1 MAIVPSRDN
10 FDVGVQQ
17 FGARVSGAPAPADV
31 TRNARVLAQGLMAA
45 GRIADEHERIDAAA
59 EANAFAQFLDNQ
71 QAALAERK
79 GINAWRNEDGT
90 LVRDTIDQNINDEL
104 SRMRSSMSAS
114 KREKFDAMILPFQR
128 NFNRNATNYISQQY
142 NAYEKATLDD
152 TKAQYGKMAFANA
165 SSDPESALQALN
177 DFHGVARYQA
187 MKDGADEKLADSLA
201 NRQTSG
207 IVRGIIDDAVS
218 RSDLK
223 TAKAYQTRYAKV
235 MTFEDVAETTKRI
248 KSLESIESGRSF
260 ANAALIS
267 DNADPWAMANAFVES
282 GNRKADA
289 DGKTLRGSRNNDG
302 TYDYGLY
309 QLNEDNLET
318 AAKLAG
324 VEPDMEKLKN
334 DPEYAALVGK
344 AFAMKIKHDYEAEA
358 NGDPRK
364 LFAFYQCSPKTVR
377 KAIAREKQGEDFMQA
392 LLSLVPERSRKAV
405 RDGISLKVEKYEEY
419 MRSTPAQLT
428 NTQFALM
435 AKNRYPDNPQAQRA
449 AIDWFATENN
459 ARNEAAQRIQQDALM
474 TVYDLVDSGKTMTE
488 IEQSGILDRLNNRN
502 YREAVNYINKNT
514 VYDYDL
520 LAELYSD
527 PNKLM
532 QTDLRKL
539 RGKLPAGEINRLARR
554 QAMGRTEQGKNAL
567 EKLTFDMKTVL
578 FQNGINLNSTKKN
591 DIETRAL
598 LNDYV
603 TRSLESFRADH
614 KRYPTDKE
622 RLEMLKTAVGDV
634 VIPRMF
640 WFPKTVKRF
649 EATPQ
654 QYIDSLST
662 PERMQLVEV
671 ANSAGITGTEDEKIL
686 AVLRSK
692 GEL

>member
-31 TRNARVLAQGLMAA
+31 TRNTRVLAQGLMAA

-128 NFNRNATNYISQQY
+128 NFNRNATNYINQQY

-152 TKAQYGKMAFANA
+152 TKAQYGKMAFANS

-207 IVRGIIDDAVS
+207 IIRGIIDDALENG
-218 RSDLK
+218 DLK
-223 TAKAYQTRYAKV
+223 TAQAYQQRFSKIMSADDLIHV
-235 MTFEDVAETTKRI
+235 NRNVKRQ
-248 KSLESIESGRSF
+248 ESISIG
-260 ANAALIS
+260 
-267 DNADPWAMANAFVES
+267 
-282 GNRKADA
+282 
-289 DGKTLRGSRNNDG
+289 
-302 TYDYGLY
+302 
-309 QLNEDNLET
+309 ED
-318 AAKLAG
+318 
-324 VEPDMEKLKN
+324 
-334 DPEYAALVGK
+334 YAAK
-344 AFAMKIKHDYEAEA
+344 AFAVGAQNYAMRDMNAVYNITMQSESGGKRYDKSGNLTESLKGALGE
-358 NGDPRK
+358 
-364 LFAFYQCSPKTVR
+364 YQVMPKTA
-377 KAIAREKQGEDFMQA
+377 KNPGFGIQPAKDDSPEELARVGREYLDVMIKRYDGDLAKMWGAYNAGPGTVDELVKQYGNDWLSQA
-392 LLSLVPERSRKAV
+392 PKETQDYVQKNVAAWSKRNRDAVKLMSVAEFSTRAKEVFGNDRQAYQAAVDDYSRRSRAFEASD
-405 RDGISLKVEKYEEY
+405 RQEQEE
-419 MRSTPAQLT
+419 RL
-428 NTQFALM
+428 N
-435 AKNRYPDNPQAQRA
+435 
-449 AIDWFATENN
+449 AIYN
-459 ARNEAAQRIQQDALM
+459 M
-474 TVYDLVDSGKTMTE
+474 VDEGKTMTE
-488 IEQSGILDRLNNRN
+488 IEQTGALDWLNNRN
-502 YREAVNYINKNT
+502 YHEAVNYINKNT

-520 LAELYSD
+520 LAELYSNPD
-527 PNKLM
+527 KLL

-539 RGKLPAGEINRLARR
+539 RGKVPAVEINRLARR
-554 QAMGRTEQGKNAL
+554 QAMLRTEQGKNAL

-578 FQNGINLNSTKKN
+578 FQNGINLNSTKKD

-598 LNDYV
+598 LNDYM

-662 PERMQLVEV
+662 PERMQLVGV
-671 ANSAGITGTEDEKIL
+671 ADAAGITGTEDEKIL

>member
-17 FGARVSGAPAPADV
+17 FGARLSGAPAPADV
-31 TRNARVLAQGLMAA
+31 TRNTRVLAQGLMAA

-90 LVRDTIDQNINDEL
+90 LVRDTMEQSINYEL

-128 NFNRNATNYISQQY
+128 NFNRNATNYINQQY

-207 IVRGIIDDAVS
+207 IVRGIIDDALENG
-218 RSDLK
+218 DLK
-223 TAKAYQTRYAKV
+223 TAQAYQNR
-235 MTFEDVAETTKRI
+235 FTKIMSADDLIHVNRNVRRQ
-248 KSLESIESGRSF
+248 ESISIG
-260 ANAALIS
+260 
-267 DNADPWAMANAFVES
+267 
-282 GNRKADA
+282 
-289 DGKTLRGSRNNDG
+289 
-302 TYDYGLY
+302 
-309 QLNEDNLET
+309 ED
-318 AAKLAG
+318 
-324 VEPDMEKLKN
+324 
-334 DPEYAALVGK
+334 YAAK
-344 AFAMKIKHDYEAEA
+344 AFAVGAQNYAMRDMNAVYNITMQSESGGKRYDKSGNLTE
-358 NGDPRK
+358 
-364 LFAFYQCSPKTVR
+364 SPKGALGEYQVMPETAKDPGFGVKPAKDDSPEELARVGREYLDVMIKRYDGDLAKMWGAYNAGPGTVD
-377 KAIAREKQGEDFMQA
+377 ELVKQYGNDWLSHAPKETQDYVQKNVAAWSKRNRDAVKFMSVAEFSTRAKEVFGNDRQA
-392 LLSLVPERSRKAV
+392 YQAAV
-405 RDGISLKVEKYEEY
+405 DDY
-419 MRSTPAQLT
+419 MRRTRAFEASDRQEQEDTLISVF
-428 NTQFALM
+428 NM
-435 AKNRYPDNPQAQRA
+435 AD
-449 AIDWFATENN
+449 E
-459 ARNEAAQRIQQDALM
+459 
-474 TVYDLVDSGKTMTE
+474 GKTMTE

-539 RGKLPAGEINRLARR
+539 RGKVPAVEINRLARR
-554 QAMGRTEQGKNAL
+554 QVMLRTEQGRNAL

-598 LNDYV
+598 LNDYM

>member
-207 IVRGIIDDAVS
+207 IVRGIIDDALENG
-218 RSDLK
+218 DLK
-223 TAKAYQTRYAKV
+223 TAQAYQQRFSKIMSADDLIHV
-235 MTFEDVAETTKRI
+235 NRNVRRQ
-248 KSLESIESGRSF
+248 ESISIG
-260 ANAALIS
+260 
-267 DNADPWAMANAFVES
+267 
-282 GNRKADA
+282 
-289 DGKTLRGSRNNDG
+289 
-302 TYDYGLY
+302 
-309 QLNEDNLET
+309 ED
-318 AAKLAG
+318 
-324 VEPDMEKLKN
+324 
-334 DPEYAALVGK
+334 YAAK
-344 AFAMKIKHDYEAEA
+344 AFAVGAQNYAMRDMNAVYNITMQSESGGKRYDKSGNLTE
-358 NGDPRK
+358 
-364 LFAFYQCSPKTVR
+364 SPKGALGEYQVMPETAKNPGFGIQPAKDDSPEELARVGREYLDVMIKRYDGDLAKMWGAYNAGPGTVDDLV
-377 KAIAREKQGEDFMQA
+377 KQYGNDWLSHAPKETQDYVQKNVAAWSKRNRDAVKLMSVAEFSTRAKEVFGNDRQA
-392 LLSLVPERSRKAV
+392 YQAAVDDYSRRSRAFEASD
-405 RDGISLKVEKYEEY
+405 RQEQEE
-419 MRSTPAQLT
+419 RL
-428 NTQFALM
+428 N
-435 AKNRYPDNPQAQRA
+435 
-449 AIDWFATENN
+449 AIYN
-459 ARNEAAQRIQQDALM
+459 M
-474 TVYDLVDSGKTMTE
+474 VDEGKTMTE
-488 IEQSGILDRLNNRN
+488 IEQTGALDWLNNRN

-539 RGKLPAGEINRLARR
+539 RGKVPAVEINRLARR
-554 QAMGRTEQGKNAL
+554 QVMLRTEQGRNAL

-598 LNDYV
+598 LNDYM

-622 RLEMLKTAVGDV
+622 RLEMLQTAVGDV

-671 ANSAGITGTEDEKIL
+671 ANAAGITGTEDEKIL

>member
-128 NFNRNATNYISQQY
+128 NFNRNATNYISRQY
-142 NAYEKATLDD
+142 DAYEKATLDD
-152 TKAQYGKMAFANA
+152 TKAQYGKMAFANS

-207 IVRGIIDDAVS
+207 IVRGIIDDALENG
-218 RSDLK
+218 DLK
-223 TAKAYQTRYAKV
+223 TAQAYQNRFAKIMSADDLIHVNRNVRRQESISIGEDYAAKV
-235 MTFEDVAETTKRI
+235 FAVGAQNYAMRDMNAVYNITMQSESGGKRYDKSGNLTESPKGALGEYQVMPKTAKNPGFGIQPAKDDSPEELARVGREYLDVMIKRYDGDLAKMWGAYNAGPGTVDELVKQYGNDWLSQAPKETQDYVQKNVAAWSKRNRDAVKLMSVAEFSTRAKEVFGNDRQ
-248 KSLESIESGRSF
+248 
-260 ANAALIS
+260 AYQAAV
-267 DNADPWAMANAFVES
+267 DDY
-282 GNRKADA
+282 
-289 DGKTLRGSRNNDG
+289 SR
-302 TYDYGLY
+302 
-309 QLNEDNLET
+309 
-318 AAKLAG
+318 
-324 VEPDMEKLKN
+324 
-334 DPEYAALVGK
+334 
-344 AFAMKIKHDYEAEA
+344 
-358 NGDPRK
+358 
-364 LFAFYQCSPKTVR
+364 
-377 KAIAREKQGEDFMQA
+377 
-392 LLSLVPERSRKAV
+392 RSRAFEASD
-405 RDGISLKVEKYEEY
+405 RQEQEE
-419 MRSTPAQLT
+419 RL
-428 NTQFALM
+428 N
-435 AKNRYPDNPQAQRA
+435 
-449 AIDWFATENN
+449 AIYN
-459 ARNEAAQRIQQDALM
+459 M
-474 TVYDLVDSGKTMTE
+474 VDEGKTMTE
-488 IEQSGILDRLNNRN
+488 IEQTGALDWLNNRN
-502 YREAVNYINKNT
+502 YHEAVNYINKNT

-527 PNKLM
+527 PDKLM
-532 QTDLRKL
+532 QTDLRTL
-539 RGKLPAGEINRLARR
+539 RGKLPAGEINRLAKR

-578 FQNGINLNSTKKN
+578 FQNGINLNSTKKD

>member
-207 IVRGIIDDAVS
+207 IVRGIIDDALENG
-218 RSDLK
+218 DLK
-223 TAKAYQTRYAKV
+223 TAQAYQQRFSKIMSADDLIHV
-235 MTFEDVAETTKRI
+235 NRNVKRQ
-248 KSLESIESGRSF
+248 ESISIGEDYAAKAFAVGAQNYAMRDMNAVYNITMQSESGGNRY
-260 ANAALIS
+260 
-267 DNADPWAMANAFVES
+267 DES
-282 GNRKADA
+282 GNLTKSPKGAL
-289 DGKTLRGSRNNDG
+289 GE
-302 TYDYGLY
+302 Y
-309 QLNEDNLET
+309 QVMPET
-318 AAKLAG
+318 AKNPGFGIQPAKDDSPEELARVG
-324 VEPDMEKLKN
+324 REYLDVMIKRYDGDLAKMWGAYNAGPGTVDDLVKQYGNDWLSHAPKETQDYVQKNVAAWSKRNRDAVKLMSVAEFSTQAKEVFGN
-334 DPEYAALVGK
+334 DRQAYQAAVD
-344 AFAMKIKHDYEAEA
+344 DYS
-358 NGDPRK
+358 R
-364 LFAFYQCSPKTVR
+364 
-377 KAIAREKQGEDFMQA
+377 
-392 LLSLVPERSRKAV
+392 RSRAFEASD
-405 RDGISLKVEKYEEY
+405 RQEQEE
-419 MRSTPAQLT
+419 RL
-428 NTQFALM
+428 N
-435 AKNRYPDNPQAQRA
+435 
-449 AIDWFATENN
+449 AIYN
-459 ARNEAAQRIQQDALM
+459 M
-474 TVYDLVDSGKTMTE
+474 VDEGKTMTE
-488 IEQSGILDRLNNRN
+488 IEQTGALDWLNNRN

-539 RGKLPAGEINRLARR
+539 RGKVPAVEINRLARR
-554 QAMGRTEQGKNAL
+554 QVMLRTEQGRNAL

-598 LNDYV
+598 LNDYM

-622 RLEMLKTAVGDV
+622 RLEMLQTAVGDV

-671 ANSAGITGTEDEKIL
+671 ANAAGITGTEDEKIL

>member
-17 FGARVSGAPAPADV
+17 FGARLSGAPAPADV
-31 TRNARVLAQGLMAA
+31 TRNTRVLAQGLMAA

-90 LVRDTIDQNINDEL
+90 LVRDKIDQNINDEL

-187 MKDGADEKLADSLA
+187 MKNGADEKLADSLA

-207 IVRGIIDDAVS
+207 IVRGIIDDALENG
-218 RSDLK
+218 DLK
-223 TAKAYQTRYAKV
+223 TAQAYQDRFAKI
-235 MTFEDVAETTKRI
+235 MTADDLIHVNRNVRRQ
-248 KSLESIESGRSF
+248 ESITVG
-260 ANAALIS
+260 
-267 DNADPWAMANAFVES
+267 
-282 GNRKADA
+282 
-289 DGKTLRGSRNNDG
+289 
-302 TYDYGLY
+302 
-309 QLNEDNLET
+309 ED
-318 AAKLAG
+318 
-324 VEPDMEKLKN
+324 
-334 DPEYAALVGK
+334 YAAK
-344 AFAMKIKHDYEAEA
+344 AFAVGAQNYAMRDMNAVYNITMQSESGGKRYDKSGNLTE
-358 NGDPRK
+358 
-364 LFAFYQCSPKTVR
+364 SPKGALGEYQVMPETAKNPGFGIQPAKDDSPEELARVGREYLDVMIKRYDGDLAKMWGAYNAGPGTVD
-377 KAIAREKQGEDFMQA
+377 ELVKQYGNDWLSHAPKETQDYVQKNVTAWNKRNRDAVKFMSVAEFSTRAKDVFGNDRQA
-392 LLSLVPERSRKAV
+392 YQAAVDDYSRRSRAFEASD
-405 RDGISLKVEKYEEY
+405 RQEQEETLISVY
-419 MRSTPAQLT
+419 
-428 NTQFALM
+428 NM
-435 AKNRYPDNPQAQRA
+435 AD
-449 AIDWFATENN
+449 E
-459 ARNEAAQRIQQDALM
+459 
-474 TVYDLVDSGKTMTE
+474 GKTMTE
-488 IEQSGILDRLNNRN
+488 IEQSGALDRLNNRN
-502 YREAVNYINKNT
+502 YREAVQYINKNT

-520 LAELYSD
+520 LAELYNNPD
-527 PNKLM
+527 KLQ
-532 QTDLRKL
+532 QTDLRTL

-554 QAMGRTEQGKNAL
+554 QAMGQTEQGRNAL

-598 LNDYV
+598 LNDYM

>member
-31 TRNARVLAQGLMAA
+31 TRNTRVLAQGLMAA

-207 IVRGIIDDAVS
+207 IVRGIIDDALENG
-218 RSDLK
+218 DLK
-223 TAKAYQTRYAKV
+223 TAQAYQQRFSKIMSADDLIHV
-235 MTFEDVAETTKRI
+235 NRNVRRQ
-248 KSLESIESGRSF
+248 ESISIG
-260 ANAALIS
+260 
-267 DNADPWAMANAFVES
+267 
-282 GNRKADA
+282 
-289 DGKTLRGSRNNDG
+289 
-302 TYDYGLY
+302 
-309 QLNEDNLET
+309 ED
-318 AAKLAG
+318 
-324 VEPDMEKLKN
+324 
-334 DPEYAALVGK
+334 YAAK
-344 AFAMKIKHDYEAEA
+344 AFAVGAQNYAMRDMNAVYNITMQSESGGKRYDKSGNLTE
-358 NGDPRK
+358 
-364 LFAFYQCSPKTVR
+364 SPKGALGEYQVMPGTAKDPGFGVKPAKDDSPEELARVGREYLDVMIKRYDGDLAKMWGAYNAGPGTVD
-377 KAIAREKQGEDFMQA
+377 ELVKQYGNDWLSHAPKETQDYVQKNVAAWSKRNRDAVKFMSVAEFSTRAKEVFGNDRQA
-392 LLSLVPERSRKAV
+392 YQAAV
-405 RDGISLKVEKYEEY
+405 DDY
-419 MRSTPAQLT
+419 MRRTRAFEASDRQEQEDTLISVF
-428 NTQFALM
+428 NM
-435 AKNRYPDNPQAQRA
+435 AD
-449 AIDWFATENN
+449 E
-459 ARNEAAQRIQQDALM
+459 
-474 TVYDLVDSGKTMTE
+474 GKTMTE
-488 IEQSGILDRLNNRN
+488 IEQSGILDRLNNKN
-502 YREAVNYINKNT
+502 YREAVSYINKNT

-520 LAELYSD
+520 LAELYSNPD
-527 PNKLM
+527 KLL
-532 QTDLRKL
+532 QTDLRTL
-539 RGKLPAGEINRLARR
+539 RGKVPNSEINRLSRR
-554 QAMGRTEQGKNAL
+554 QVTLRTEQGRNAL

-598 LNDYV
+598 LNDYMI
-603 TRSLESFRADH
+603 RSLESFRADH

-662 PERMQLVEV
+662 PERMQLVGV
-671 ANSAGITGTEDEKIL
+671 ADAAGITGTEDEKIL

-692 GEL
+692 GELQ

>member
-207 IVRGIIDDAVS
+207 IVRGIIDDALENG
-218 RSDLK
+218 DLK
-223 TAKAYQTRYAKV
+223 TAQAYQQRFSKIMSADDLIHV
-235 MTFEDVAETTKRI
+235 NRNVKRQ
-248 KSLESIESGRSF
+248 ESISIGEDYAAKAFAVGAQNYAMRDMNAVYNITMQSESGGNRY
-260 ANAALIS
+260 
-267 DNADPWAMANAFVES
+267 DES
-282 GNRKADA
+282 GNLTKSPKGAL
-289 DGKTLRGSRNNDG
+289 GE
-302 TYDYGLY
+302 Y
-309 QLNEDNLET
+309 QVMPET
-318 AAKLAG
+318 AKNPGFGIQPAKDDSPEELARVG
-324 VEPDMEKLKN
+324 REYLDVMIKRYDGDLAKMWGAYNAGPGTVDDLVKQYGNDWLSHAPKETQDYVQKN
-334 DPEYAALVGK
+334 VAAWSKRNRDAVKFMSVAEFSTRAKEVFGNDRQ
-344 AFAMKIKHDYEAEA
+344 AYQAAVDDYS
-358 NGDPRK
+358 R
-364 LFAFYQCSPKTVR
+364 
-377 KAIAREKQGEDFMQA
+377 
-392 LLSLVPERSRKAV
+392 RSRAFEEQDKAEQEA
-405 RDGISLKVEKYEEY
+405 RL
-419 MRSTPAQLT
+419 
-428 NTQFALM
+428 
-435 AKNRYPDNPQAQRA
+435 
-449 AIDWFATENN
+449 N
-459 ARNEAAQRIQQDALM
+459 A
-474 TVYDLVDSGKTMTE
+474 VYDLVDSGKTMTE
-488 IEQSGILDRLNNRN
+488 IEQSGALDGLNNRN

-520 LAELYSD
+520 LAELYSNPD
-527 PNKLM
+527 KLL
-532 QTDLRKL
+532 QTDLRTL
-539 RGKLPAGEINRLARR
+539 RGKVPNSEINRLSRR
-554 QAMGRTEQGKNAL
+554 QVTLRTEQGRNAL

-598 LNDYV
+598 LNDYMI
-603 TRSLESFRADH
+603 RSLESFRADH

-662 PERMQLVEV
+662 PERIQLVGV
-671 ANSAGITGTEDEKIL
+671 ADAAGITGTEDEKIL

-692 GEL
+692 GELQ

>member
-207 IVRGIIDDAVS
+207 IVRGIIDDALENG
-218 RSDLK
+218 DLK
-223 TAKAYQTRYAKV
+223 TAQAYQNRFAKIMSADDLIHV
-235 MTFEDVAETTKRI
+235 NRNVKRQ
-248 KSLESIESGRSF
+248 ESISIGEDYAAKTFAVGAQNYAMRDMNAVYNITMQSESGGNRY
-260 ANAALIS
+260 
-267 DNADPWAMANAFVES
+267 DES
-282 GNRKADA
+282 GNLTK
-289 DGKTLRGSRNNDG
+289 
-302 TYDYGLY
+302 
-309 QLNEDNLET
+309 
-318 AAKLAG
+318 
-324 VEPDMEKLKN
+324 
-334 DPEYAALVGK
+334 
-344 AFAMKIKHDYEAEA
+344 
-358 NGDPRK
+358 
-364 LFAFYQCSPKTVR
+364 SPKGALGEYQVMPKTAKNPGFGIQPAKDDSPEELARVGREYLDVMIKRYDGDLAKMWGAYNAGPGTVD
-377 KAIAREKQGEDFMQA
+377 ELVKQYGNDWLSHAPKETQDYVQKNVAAWSKRNRDAVKLMSVAEFSTRAKEVFGNDRQA
-392 LLSLVPERSRKAV
+392 YQAAVDDYSRRSRAFEEQDKAEQEA
-405 RDGISLKVEKYEEY
+405 RL
-419 MRSTPAQLT
+419 
-428 NTQFALM
+428 
-435 AKNRYPDNPQAQRA
+435 
-449 AIDWFATENN
+449 N
-459 ARNEAAQRIQQDALM
+459 A
-474 TVYDLVDSGKTMTE
+474 VYDLVDSGKTMTE
-488 IEQSGILDRLNNRN
+488 IEQSGALDGLNNRN
-502 YREAVNYINKNT
+502 YREAVSYINKNT

-520 LAELYSD
+520 LAELYSNPD
-527 PNKLM
+527 KLL
-532 QTDLRKL
+532 QTDLRTL
-539 RGKLPAGEINRLARR
+539 RGKVPNSEINRLSRR
-554 QAMGRTEQGKNAL
+554 QVMLRTEQGRNAL

-578 FQNGINLNSTKKN
+578 FQNGINLNSTKKD

-598 LNDYV
+598 LNDYMI
-603 TRSLESFRADH
+603 RSLESFRADH

-662 PERMQLVEV
+662 PERIQLVEV

>member
-31 TRNARVLAQGLMAA
+31 TRNTRVLAQGLMAA

-90 LVRDTIDQNINDEL
+90 LVRDTMEQSINDEL

-128 NFNRNATNYISQQY
+128 NFNRNATNYINQQY

-207 IVRGIIDDAVS
+207 IIRGIIDDALENG
-218 RSDLK
+218 DLK
-223 TAKAYQTRYAKV
+223 TAQAYQQRFSKIMSADDLIHV
-235 MTFEDVAETTKRI
+235 NRNVKRQ
-248 KSLESIESGRSF
+248 ESISIGEDYAAKAFAVGAQNYAMRDMNAVYNITMQSESGGNRY
-260 ANAALIS
+260 
-267 DNADPWAMANAFVES
+267 DES
-282 GNRKADA
+282 GNLTKSPKGAL
-289 DGKTLRGSRNNDG
+289 GE
-302 TYDYGLY
+302 Y
-309 QLNEDNLET
+309 QVMPET
-318 AAKLAG
+318 AKNPGFGIRPAKDDSPEELARVG
-324 VEPDMEKLKN
+324 REYLDVMIKRYDGDLAKMWGAYNAGPGTVDELVKQYGNDWLSHAPKETQDYVQKNVAAWSKRNRDAVKLMSVAEFSTRAKEVFGN
-334 DPEYAALVGK
+334 DRQAYQAAVD
-344 AFAMKIKHDYEAEA
+344 DYS
-358 NGDPRK
+358 R
-364 LFAFYQCSPKTVR
+364 
-377 KAIAREKQGEDFMQA
+377 
-392 LLSLVPERSRKAV
+392 RSRAF
-405 RDGISLKVEKYEEY
+405 EESD
-419 MRSTPAQLT
+419 RQEQEERL
-428 NTQFALM
+428 N
-435 AKNRYPDNPQAQRA
+435 
-449 AIDWFATENN
+449 AIYN
-459 ARNEAAQRIQQDALM
+459 M
-474 TVYDLVDSGKTMTE
+474 VDEGKTMTE

-502 YREAVNYINKNT
+502 YREAVQYINKNT

-520 LAELYSD
+520 LAELYSNPD
-527 PNKLM
+527 KLM
-532 QTDLRKL
+532 QTDLRTL

-554 QAMGRTEQGKNAL
+554 QVMGRTEQGKNAL

-598 LNDYV
+598 LNDYM
-603 TRSLESFRADH
+603 TRSLESFRADY

-649 EATPQ
+649 EATSQ

-671 ANSAGITGTEDEKIL
+671 ANAAGITGTEDEKIL

>member
-17 FGARVSGAPAPADV
+17 FGARVSGAPATADV
-31 TRNARVLAQGLMAA
+31 TRNTRVLAQGLMAA

-90 LVRDTIDQNINDEL
+90 LVRDTMEQSINDEL

-142 NAYEKATLDD
+142 NAYEKVTLDD

-177 DFHGVARYQA
+177 DFHGVTRYQA

-207 IVRGIIDDAVS
+207 IVRGIIDDALENG
-218 RSDLK
+218 DLK
-223 TAKAYQTRYAKV
+223 TAQAYQNRFAKIMSADDLIHV
-235 MTFEDVAETTKRI
+235 NRNVKRQ
-248 KSLESIESGRSF
+248 ESISIGEDYAAKTFAVGAQNYAMRDMNAVYNITMQSESGGNRY
-260 ANAALIS
+260 
-267 DNADPWAMANAFVES
+267 DES
-282 GNRKADA
+282 GNLTK
-289 DGKTLRGSRNNDG
+289 
-302 TYDYGLY
+302 
-309 QLNEDNLET
+309 
-318 AAKLAG
+318 
-324 VEPDMEKLKN
+324 
-334 DPEYAALVGK
+334 
-344 AFAMKIKHDYEAEA
+344 
-358 NGDPRK
+358 
-364 LFAFYQCSPKTVR
+364 SPKGALGEYQVMPKTAKNPGFGIQPAKDDSPEELARVGREYLDVMIKRYDGDLAKMWGAYNAGPGTVD
-377 KAIAREKQGEDFMQA
+377 ELVKQYGNDWLSHAPKETQDYVQKNVAAWSKRNRDAVKLMSVAEFSTRAKEVFGNDRQA
-392 LLSLVPERSRKAV
+392 YQAAVDDYSRRSRAFEEQDKAEQEA
-405 RDGISLKVEKYEEY
+405 RL
-419 MRSTPAQLT
+419 
-428 NTQFALM
+428 
-435 AKNRYPDNPQAQRA
+435 
-449 AIDWFATENN
+449 N
-459 ARNEAAQRIQQDALM
+459 A
-474 TVYDLVDSGKTMTE
+474 VYDLVDSGKTMTE
-488 IEQSGILDRLNNRN
+488 IEQSGALDGLNNRN

-520 LAELYSD
+520 LAELYNNPD
-527 PNKLM
+527 KLQ
-532 QTDLRKL
+532 QTDLRTL

-554 QAMGRTEQGKNAL
+554 QAMGQTEQGRNAL

-578 FQNGINLNSTKKN
+578 FQNGINLNSTKKD
-591 DIETRAL
+591 DIETREL
-598 LNDYV
+598 LNDYM

>member
-31 TRNARVLAQGLMAA
+31 TRNTRVLAQGLMAA

-71 QAALAERK
+71 QAALSERK

-152 TKAQYGKMAFANA
+152 TKAQYGKMAFANS

-207 IVRGIIDDAVS
+207 IVRGIIDDALENG
-218 RSDLK
+218 DLK
-223 TAKAYQTRYAKV
+223 TAQAYQNR
-235 MTFEDVAETTKRI
+235 FTKIMSADDLIHVNRNVRRQ
-248 KSLESIESGRSF
+248 ESISIG
-260 ANAALIS
+260 
-267 DNADPWAMANAFVES
+267 
-282 GNRKADA
+282 
-289 DGKTLRGSRNNDG
+289 
-302 TYDYGLY
+302 
-309 QLNEDNLET
+309 ED
-318 AAKLAG
+318 
-324 VEPDMEKLKN
+324 
-334 DPEYAALVGK
+334 YAAK
-344 AFAMKIKHDYEAEA
+344 AFAVGAQNYAMRDMNAVYNITMQSESGGKRYDKSGNLTE
-358 NGDPRK
+358 
-364 LFAFYQCSPKTVR
+364 SPKGALGEYQVMPETAKDPGFGVKPAKDDSPEELARVGREYLDVMIKRYDGDLAKMWGAYNAGPGTVD
-377 KAIAREKQGEDFMQA
+377 ELVKQYGNDWLSHAPKETQDYVQKNVAAWSKRNRDAVKFMSVAEFSTRAKEVFGNDRQA
-392 LLSLVPERSRKAV
+392 YQAAV
-405 RDGISLKVEKYEEY
+405 DDY
-419 MRSTPAQLT
+419 MRRTRAFEASDRQEQEDTLISVF
-428 NTQFALM
+428 NM
-435 AKNRYPDNPQAQRA
+435 AD
-449 AIDWFATENN
+449 E
-459 ARNEAAQRIQQDALM
+459 
-474 TVYDLVDSGKTMTE
+474 GKTMTE

-539 RGKLPAGEINRLARR
+539 RGKVPAVEINRLARR
-554 QAMGRTEQGKNAL
+554 QVMLRTEQGRNAL

-598 LNDYV
+598 LNDYM

>member
-31 TRNARVLAQGLMAA
+31 TRNTRVLAQGLMAA

-90 LVRDTIDQNINDEL
+90 VVRDTVDQNINDEL

-142 NAYEKATLDD
+142 NAYEKVTLDD

-207 IVRGIIDDAVS
+207 IVRGIIDDALENG
-218 RSDLK
+218 DLK
-223 TAKAYQTRYAKV
+223 TAQAYQNRFAKIMSADDLIHV
-235 MTFEDVAETTKRI
+235 NRNVKRQ
-248 KSLESIESGRSF
+248 ESISIGEDYAAKTFAVGAQNYAMRDMNAVYNITMQSESGGNRY
-260 ANAALIS
+260 
-267 DNADPWAMANAFVES
+267 DES
-282 GNRKADA
+282 GNLTK
-289 DGKTLRGSRNNDG
+289 
-302 TYDYGLY
+302 
-309 QLNEDNLET
+309 
-318 AAKLAG
+318 
-324 VEPDMEKLKN
+324 
-334 DPEYAALVGK
+334 
-344 AFAMKIKHDYEAEA
+344 
-358 NGDPRK
+358 
-364 LFAFYQCSPKTVR
+364 SPKGALGEYQVMPKTAKNPGFGIQPAKDDSPEELARVGREYLDVMIKRYDGDLAKMWGAYNAGPGTVD
-377 KAIAREKQGEDFMQA
+377 ELVKQYGNDWLSHAPKETQDYVQKNVAAWSKRNRDAVKLMSVAEFSTRAKEVFGNDRQA
-392 LLSLVPERSRKAV
+392 YQAAVDDYSRRSRAFEEQDKAEQEA
-405 RDGISLKVEKYEEY
+405 RL
-419 MRSTPAQLT
+419 
-428 NTQFALM
+428 
-435 AKNRYPDNPQAQRA
+435 
-449 AIDWFATENN
+449 N
-459 ARNEAAQRIQQDALM
+459 A
-474 TVYDLVDSGKTMTE
+474 VYDLVDSGKTMTE
-488 IEQSGILDRLNNRN
+488 IEQSGALDGLNNRN

-527 PNKLM
+527 PDKLM

-539 RGKLPAGEINRLARR
+539 RGKVPAVEINRLARR
-554 QAMGRTEQGKNAL
+554 QVMLRTEQGRNAL

-598 LNDYV
+598 LNDYMI
-603 TRSLESFRADH
+603 RSLESFRADH

-662 PERMQLVEV
+662 PERIQLVEV

>member
-17 FGARVSGAPAPADV
+17 FGARLSGASAPADV
-31 TRNARVLAQGLMAA
+31 TRNTRVLAQGLMAA

-207 IVRGIIDDAVS
+207 IVRGIIDDALENG
-218 RSDLK
+218 DLK
-223 TAKAYQTRYAKV
+223 TAQAYQQRFSKIMSADDLIHV
-235 MTFEDVAETTKRI
+235 NRNVKRQ
-248 KSLESIESGRSF
+248 ESISIG
-260 ANAALIS
+260 
-267 DNADPWAMANAFVES
+267 
-282 GNRKADA
+282 
-289 DGKTLRGSRNNDG
+289 
-302 TYDYGLY
+302 
-309 QLNEDNLET
+309 ED
-318 AAKLAG
+318 
-324 VEPDMEKLKN
+324 
-334 DPEYAALVGK
+334 YAAK
-344 AFAMKIKHDYEAEA
+344 AFAVGAQNYAMRDMNAVYNITMQSESGGKRYDKSGNLTE
-358 NGDPRK
+358 
-364 LFAFYQCSPKTVR
+364 SPKGALGEYQVMPGTAKDPGFGVKPAKDDSPEELARVGREYLDVMIKRYDGDLAKMWGAYNAGPGTVD
-377 KAIAREKQGEDFMQA
+377 ELVKQYGNDW
-392 LLSLVPERSRKAV
+392 LSHAPKETQDYVQKNVAAWSKRNRDAVKLMSVAEFSERAKAV
-405 RDGISLKVEKYEEY
+405 FGNDRQAYQAAVDDYSRRTRAFEASDRQEQEDTLIS
-419 MRSTPAQLT
+419 
-428 NTQFALM
+428 
-435 AKNRYPDNPQAQRA
+435 
-449 AIDWFATENN
+449 
-459 ARNEAAQRIQQDALM
+459 
-474 TVYDLVDSGKTMTE
+474 VYNMVDEGKTMTE

-502 YREAVNYINKNT
+502 YREAVSYINKNT

-520 LAELYSD
+520 LAELYSNTD
-527 PNKLM
+527 KLM
-532 QTDLRKL
+532 QTDLRTL
-539 RGKLPAGEINRLARR
+539 RGKVPAVEINRLARR
-554 QAMGRTEQGKNAL
+554 QVMLRTEQGRSAL

-598 LNDYV
+598 LNDYMI
-603 TRSLESFRADH
+603 RSLESFRADH

-662 PERMQLVEV
+662 PERMQLVGV
-671 ANSAGITGTEDEKIL
+671 ADAAGITGTEDEKIL

-692 GEL
+692 GELQ

>member
-142 NAYEKATLDD
+142 NTYEKATLDD

-207 IVRGIIDDAVS
+207 IVRGIIDDALENG
-218 RSDLK
+218 DLK
-223 TAKAYQTRYAKV
+223 TAQAYQNRFAKIMSADDLIHV
-235 MTFEDVAETTKRI
+235 NRNVKRQ
-248 KSLESIESGRSF
+248 ESISIG
-260 ANAALIS
+260 
-267 DNADPWAMANAFVES
+267 
-282 GNRKADA
+282 
-289 DGKTLRGSRNNDG
+289 
-302 TYDYGLY
+302 
-309 QLNEDNLET
+309 ED
-318 AAKLAG
+318 
-324 VEPDMEKLKN
+324 
-334 DPEYAALVGK
+334 YAAK
-344 AFAMKIKHDYEAEA
+344 AFAVGAQNYAMRDMNAVYNITMQSESGGKRYDKSGNLTE
-358 NGDPRK
+358 
-364 LFAFYQCSPKTVR
+364 SPKGALGEYQVMPETAKNPGFGIQPAKDDSPEELARVGREYLDVMIKRYDGDLAKMWGAYNAGPGTVD
-377 KAIAREKQGEDFMQA
+377 ELVKQYGNDWLSHAPKETQDYVQKNVAAWSKRNRDAVKLMSVAEFSTQA
-392 LLSLVPERSRKAV
+392 KEVFGNDRQAYQAAVDDYSRRSRAFEASD
-405 RDGISLKVEKYEEY
+405 RQEQEE
-419 MRSTPAQLT
+419 RL
-428 NTQFALM
+428 N
-435 AKNRYPDNPQAQRA
+435 
-449 AIDWFATENN
+449 AIYN
-459 ARNEAAQRIQQDALM
+459 M
-474 TVYDLVDSGKTMTE
+474 VDEGKTMTE
-488 IEQSGILDRLNNRN
+488 IEQTGALDWLNNRN

-539 RGKLPAGEINRLARR
+539 RGKVPAVEINRLARR
-554 QAMGRTEQGKNAL
+554 QVMLRTEQGRNAL

-598 LNDYV
+598 LNDYMI
-603 TRSLESFRADH
+603 RSLESFRADH

-662 PERMQLVEV
+662 PERIQLVGV
-671 ANSAGITGTEDEKIL
+671 ADAAGITGTEDEKIL
-686 AVLRSK
+686 AVLQSK
-692 GEL
+692 GELQ

>member
-17 FGARVSGAPAPADV
+17 FGARLSGAPAPVDV
-31 TRNARVLAQGLMAA
+31 TRNTRVLAQGLMAA

-90 LVRDTIDQNINDEL
+90 RVRDTIDQNINDEL

-152 TKAQYGKMAFANA
+152 TKAQYGKMAFANS

-207 IVRGIIDDAVS
+207 IVRGIIDDALENG
-218 RSDLK
+218 DLK
-223 TAKAYQTRYAKV
+223 TAQAYQQRFSKIMSADDLIHV
-235 MTFEDVAETTKRI
+235 NRNVRRQ
-248 KSLESIESGRSF
+248 ESISIG
-260 ANAALIS
+260 
-267 DNADPWAMANAFVES
+267 
-282 GNRKADA
+282 
-289 DGKTLRGSRNNDG
+289 
-302 TYDYGLY
+302 
-309 QLNEDNLET
+309 ED
-318 AAKLAG
+318 
-324 VEPDMEKLKN
+324 
-334 DPEYAALVGK
+334 YAAK
-344 AFAMKIKHDYEAEA
+344 AFAVGAQNYAMRDMNAVYNITMQSESGGKRYDKSGNLTE
-358 NGDPRK
+358 
-364 LFAFYQCSPKTVR
+364 SPKGALGEYQVMPKTAKNPGFGIQPAKDDSPEELARVGREYLDVMIKRYDGDLAKMWGAYNAGPGTVD
-377 KAIAREKQGEDFMQA
+377 ELVKQYGNDWLSHAPKETQDYVQKNVAAWSKRNRDAVKLMSVAEFSTRAKEVFGNDRQA
-392 LLSLVPERSRKAV
+392 YQAAVDDYSRRSRAFEASD
-405 RDGISLKVEKYEEY
+405 RQEQEDTLISVF
-419 MRSTPAQLT
+419 
-428 NTQFALM
+428 NM
-435 AKNRYPDNPQAQRA
+435 AD
-449 AIDWFATENN
+449 E
-459 ARNEAAQRIQQDALM
+459 
-474 TVYDLVDSGKTMTE
+474 GKTMTE

-502 YREAVNYINKNT
+502 YREAVSYINKNT

-520 LAELYSD
+520 LAELYSNPD
-527 PNKLM
+527 KLL
-532 QTDLRKL
+532 QTDLRAL
-539 RGKLPAGEINRLARR
+539 RGKVPNSEINRLSRR
-554 QAMGRTEQGKNAL
+554 QVTLRTEQGRNAL

-598 LNDYV
+598 LNDYMI
-603 TRSLESFRADH
+603 RSLESFRADH

-662 PERMQLVEV
+662 PERIQLVGV
-671 ANSAGITGTEDEKIL
+671 ADAAGITGTEDEKIL

-692 GEL
+692 GELQ

>member
-207 IVRGIIDDAVS
+207 IVRGIIDDALENG
-218 RSDLK
+218 DLK
-223 TAKAYQTRYAKV
+223 TAQAYQQRFSKIMSADDLIHV
-235 MTFEDVAETTKRI
+235 NRNVKRQ
-248 KSLESIESGRSF
+248 ESISIGEDYAAKAFAVGAQNYAMRDMNAVYNITMQSESGGNRY
-260 ANAALIS
+260 
-267 DNADPWAMANAFVES
+267 DES
-282 GNRKADA
+282 GNLTKSPKGAL
-289 DGKTLRGSRNNDG
+289 GE
-302 TYDYGLY
+302 Y
-309 QLNEDNLET
+309 QVMPET
-318 AAKLAG
+318 AKNPGFGIQPAKDDSPEELARVG
-324 VEPDMEKLKN
+324 REYLDVMIKRYDGDLAKMWGAYNAGPGTVDDLVKQYGNDWLSHAPKETQDYVQKN
-334 DPEYAALVGK
+334 VAAWSKRNRDAVKFMSVAEFSTRAKEVFGNDRQ
-344 AFAMKIKHDYEAEA
+344 AYQAAVDDYS
-358 NGDPRK
+358 R
-364 LFAFYQCSPKTVR
+364 
-377 KAIAREKQGEDFMQA
+377 
-392 LLSLVPERSRKAV
+392 RSRAFEEQDKAEQEA
-405 RDGISLKVEKYEEY
+405 RL
-419 MRSTPAQLT
+419 
-428 NTQFALM
+428 
-435 AKNRYPDNPQAQRA
+435 
-449 AIDWFATENN
+449 N
-459 ARNEAAQRIQQDALM
+459 A
-474 TVYDLVDSGKTMTE
+474 VYDLVDSGKTMTE
-488 IEQSGILDRLNNRN
+488 IEQSGALDGLNNRN
-502 YREAVNYINKNT
+502 YREAVSYINKNT

-520 LAELYSD
+520 LAELYSNPD
-527 PNKLM
+527 KLL
-532 QTDLRKL
+532 QTDLRTL
-539 RGKLPAGEINRLARR
+539 RGKVPNSEINRLSRR
-554 QAMGRTEQGKNAL
+554 QVTLRTEQGRNAL

-598 LNDYV
+598 LNDYMI
-603 TRSLESFRADH
+603 RSLELFRADH

-662 PERMQLVEV
+662 PERIQLVGV
-671 ANSAGITGTEDEKIL
+671 ADAAGITGTEDEKIL

-692 GEL
+692 GELQ

>member
-17 FGARVSGAPAPADV
+17 FGARLSGAPAPADV
-31 TRNARVLAQGLMAA
+31 TRNTRVLAQGLMAA

-152 TKAQYGKMAFANA
+152 TKAQYGKMAFANS

-207 IVRGIIDDAVS
+207 IVRGIIDDALENG
-218 RSDLK
+218 DLK
-223 TAKAYQTRYAKV
+223 TAQAYQQRFSKIMSADDLIHV
-235 MTFEDVAETTKRI
+235 NRNVRRQ
-248 KSLESIESGRSF
+248 ESISIG
-260 ANAALIS
+260 
-267 DNADPWAMANAFVES
+267 
-282 GNRKADA
+282 
-289 DGKTLRGSRNNDG
+289 
-302 TYDYGLY
+302 
-309 QLNEDNLET
+309 ED
-318 AAKLAG
+318 
-324 VEPDMEKLKN
+324 
-334 DPEYAALVGK
+334 YAAK
-344 AFAMKIKHDYEAEA
+344 AFAVGAQNYAMRDMNAVYNITMQSESGGKRYDKSGNLTE
-358 NGDPRK
+358 
-364 LFAFYQCSPKTVR
+364 SPKGALGEYQVMPETAKNPGFGIQPAKDDSPEELARVGREYLDVMIKRYDGDLAKMWGAYNAGPGTVDDLV
-377 KAIAREKQGEDFMQA
+377 KQYGNDWLSHAPKETQDYVQKNVAAWSKRNRDAVKLMSVAEFSTQA
-392 LLSLVPERSRKAV
+392 KEVFGNDRQAYQAAVDDYSRRSRAFEASD
-405 RDGISLKVEKYEEY
+405 RQEQEE
-419 MRSTPAQLT
+419 RL
-428 NTQFALM
+428 N
-435 AKNRYPDNPQAQRA
+435 
-449 AIDWFATENN
+449 AIYN
-459 ARNEAAQRIQQDALM
+459 M
-474 TVYDLVDSGKTMTE
+474 VDEGKTMTE
-488 IEQSGILDRLNNRN
+488 IEQTGALDWLNNRN

-539 RGKLPAGEINRLARR
+539 RGKVPAVEINRLARR
-554 QAMGRTEQGKNAL
+554 QVMLRTEQGRNAL

-598 LNDYV
+598 LNDYM

-622 RLEMLKTAVGDV
+622 RLEMLQTAVGDV

-671 ANSAGITGTEDEKIL
+671 ANAAGITGTEDEKIL